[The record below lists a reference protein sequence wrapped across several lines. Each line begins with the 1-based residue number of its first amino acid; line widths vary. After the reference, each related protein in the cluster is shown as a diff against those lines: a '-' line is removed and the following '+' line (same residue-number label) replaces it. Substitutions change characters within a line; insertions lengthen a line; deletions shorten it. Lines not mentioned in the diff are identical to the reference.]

1 MEVKTT
7 MYKSKVIRVGNNEII
22 ILVRAL
28 ELLKETE
35 TNEVVKNMCQIAIDK
50 LTK

>member
-1 MEVKTT
+1 MEVKT

-22 ILVRAL
+22 LLVRAL
-28 ELLKETE
+28 ETLKKTE

-50 LTK
+50 LKK

>member
-1 MEVKTT
+1 

-22 ILVRAL
+22 ILVKAL

-35 TNEVVKNMCQIAIDK
+35 TNEVVKNMCQIEIDK